1 MWRMMHTFLDRTGHV
16 AWRCRQ
22 LNLTIILSILPET
35 VRGNYIVVLKT
46 GRRIL
51 LSIIL
56 YLVCMISPSTMNI
69 VQQQQYHHNRRNSL
83 RYDLHHHRYH
93 QQQTEQERLQRLLR
107 QQILINDFNSSTLI
121 SRIISGI
128 TWCTK
133 LFTLNLHSVVF
144 KVSIRFFLLTLE
156 FFQR

>member
-1 MWRMMHTFLDRTGHV
+1 M
-16 AWRCRQ
+16 CRIYFFQ
-22 LNLTIILSILPET
+22 LTIILSILPDT

-69 VQQQQYHHNRRNSL
+69 VQQQQYHHNRRNPL

-107 QQILINDFNSSTLI
+107 QQILINDINSSTLI

-128 TWCTK
+128 T
-133 LFTLNLHSVVF
+133 
-144 KVSIRFFLLTLE
+144 
-156 FFQR
+156 